1 MIALAL
7 ELLARVVG
15 LLPLGAVRALG
26 HGLGALAWILGIRRA
41 HVVASMA
48 RAQVPEPRDAAR
60 GMYRA
65 LGIGV
70 FELLWMRGRREPVA
84 PLVELDVASREA
96 LSRARAGGRGVVIAA
111 SHTGNWEIAA
121 CRWAEDSELLVVTK
135 RLSVQ
140 GFHRFCSRLREDR
153 HVQTA
158 HAGDAAWRARAI
170 LRRGGAVAMMLDQV
184 PATKE
189 RAITAEFLGAVAHV
203 DRAPA
208 VVSAATGAPL
218 VVAVSRRNPDG
229 THTLRVLEVHAPPE
243 VPDRAWIE
251 RVTREATQ
259 ALDQFVRENPSQWL
273 WLHRRWATPAG

>member
-7 ELLARVVG
+7 ELLARAVG

-26 HGLGALAWILGIRRA
+26 RGLGALAWALGIRRT

>member
-1 MIALAL
+1 M
-7 ELLARVVG
+7 VG
-15 LLPLGAVRALG
+15 LLPLGGVRALG
-26 HGLGALAWILGIRRA
+26 RGLGFMAWALGIRRA
-41 HVVASMA
+41 HVVASMTRAGVERPA
-48 RAQVPEPRDAAR
+48 RAAR

-70 FELLWMRGRREPVA
+70 FELLWVRGRSGPVA
-84 PLVELDVASREA
+84 PLAQLDAP
-96 LSRARAGGRGVVIAA
+96 SRAAVARAREGGRGIVLAA

-140 GFHRFCSRLREDR
+140 GFHRFCSRLRSSR
-153 HVQTA
+153 RVQTA

-184 PATKE
+184 PPRRD
-189 RAITAEFLGAVAHV
+189 RALTADFLGAIAHV

-208 VVSAATGAPL
+208 SVAAATGASL
-218 VVAVSRRNPDG
+218 VVAVSQRNPDG
-229 THTLRVLEVHAPPE
+229 THTLRVLDVHAPPP

-251 RVTREATQ
+251 RVTREATR
-259 ALDQFVRENPSQWL
+259 ALDQFVRENPSEWL
-273 WLHRRWATPAG
+273 WLHRRWATPAS